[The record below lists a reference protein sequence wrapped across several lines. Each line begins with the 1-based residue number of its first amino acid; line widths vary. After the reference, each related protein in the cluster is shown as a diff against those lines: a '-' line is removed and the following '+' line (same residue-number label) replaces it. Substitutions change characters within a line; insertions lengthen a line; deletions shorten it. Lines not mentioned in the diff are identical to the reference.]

1 MSEIYKFK
9 PGDKPSDAEL
19 DAAEEIVAE
28 GEMDGYKYFIR
39 TNGMFPTAYV
49 KTTKKKL
56 LEYQGY
62 AKTVAHGGFTFSGKF
77 PSGEPD
83 GYWLGWD
90 YAHAGDYMALF
101 PNLNDAAKMLYGE
114 PHKYTVQEI
123 MEDVKR
129 VVELL
134 KGEDNEQD

>member
-1 MSEIYKFK
+1 MSNIYKFN
-9 PGDKPSDAEL
+9 PGDTPSDAEL
-19 DAAEEIVAE
+19 MSAEEIVAE
-28 GEMDGYKYFIR
+28 GTLDGYEYLIR

-49 KTTKKKL
+49 KTNKKQL
-56 LEYQGY
+56 LKCLGY

-77 PSGEPD
+77 PNGEPE

-90 YAHAGDYMALF
+90 YAHVGDYVPSFHRYEEDMRKIF
-101 PNLNDAAKMLYGE
+101 GE
-114 PHKYTVQEI
+114 PHKWTIDEI

-134 KGEDNEQD
+134 KGEGNEQD